1 MDESRWST
9 QQLAEFAAAV
19 ADAGGE
25 VATARVS
32 VERAAEALDAEVGAI
47 VSRGALV
54 AAVGYPQGRVPV
66 AELTRVRAG
75 AGDTRLDVPGV
86 GECLAAAAALEYP
99 AGATMLVARPEALT
113 REEAGLLRGMARVAS
128 TTMRLRRVLADE
140 RATREELEHLARE
153 QAALRHVATLVA
165 RGGPQA
171 GVFAAVAAEVGLLF
185 DADATSIVRYDPDG
199 AATSVGS
206 WSAAGRP
213 SRLRLTD
220 ADPVAGAADDLGP
233 RSVVGAPITVEGRLW
248 GSLQVANSRE
258 GGEPARTD
266 ERLSGFAELVAT
278 AVANA
283 EVRAALTASRA
294 RIVATADE
302 TRRRIERDLHDGAQQ
317 RLILLGLRLRALQ
330 ETVPPELGDL
340 ATELDTLATGLVNAL
355 DELREFARGIHPSLL
370 SESGLGPALRTLIR
384 RSPIAVR
391 LDVRVS
397 GRLREPVE
405 VAAYYVVSEALAN
418 AAKHANATSVAVDVE
433 TTDERLRLSIRDDG
447 VGGADVAGGS
457 GLVGLK
463 DRVEAIG
470 GRLIV
475 ESPRGAGTWVRAE
488 LPLADDGMAAD

>member
-19 ADAGGE
+19 AGAGGE

-47 VSRGALV
+47 VSGGALV
-54 AAVGYPQGRVPV
+54 AAVGYPQGQVPV
-66 AELTRVRAG
+66 AELSRVRAG
-75 AGDTRLDVPGV
+75 AGDTRLDVPGT

-185 DADATSIVRYDPDG
+185 GADATSIVRYDADG

-213 SRLRLTD
+213 THMRLTDD
-220 ADPVAGAADDLGP
+220 ADPVAGALGP

-248 GSLQVANSRE
+248 GSLQVASSHE
-258 GGEPARTD
+258 GGGPARTD

-317 RLILLGLRLRALQ
+317 RLVLLGLRLRALQ
-330 ETVPPELGDL
+330 ETVPPELGEL

-433 TTDERLRLSIRDDG
+433 TTDERLCLSIRDDG

-475 ESPRGAGTWVRAE
+475 ESPPGAGTSVRAE
-488 LPLADDGMAAD
+488 LPLADDSMAAD